1 MKTKTGNALLRI
13 ALLGSLTFTNAAT
26 PGWTAADCAFP
37 PDGRVTG
44 IAVQSCQEI
53 DGRTNEDVLKYAGS
67 LQKEPTIQKLYTGAL
82 VTADHGT
89 KWMYPSAKAHP
100 CQKFPKSAQVTMRA
114 YLTCCD
120 SGPWGKCVF
129 GGNWLGD
136 VDGQPINAF
145 Q

>member
-1 MKTKTGNALLRI
+1 MSFGNAILRAVLLFMLI
-13 ALLGSLTFTNAAT
+13 VSNAAIPARST
-26 PGWTAADCAFP
+26 ADCAFP
-37 PDGRVTG
+37 PDGRIISVTVE
-44 IAVQSCQEI
+44 ACDEI
-53 DGRTNEDVLKYAGS
+53 DGRTNKDVLKNAGD
-67 LQKEPTIQKLYTGAL
+67 LQKSQNIQRLYTGAL

-89 KWMYPSAKAHP
+89 KWMYPSAEAHP
-100 CQKFPKSAQVTMRA
+100 CQKFPKSAQVKMKA

-136 VDGQPINAF
+136 VDGKPINAF